1 MNVLDIQDL
10 FVCDST
16 SPWVGTPLNDFYLLN
31 PKAKGLQGEKIT
43 ASLLTVLG
51 YKVEF
56 NTTADKDYDLIV
68 NGKKTE
74 VKFSLSSKRNY
85 NWEFTFNHIGFKKK
99 WDQIIFVG
107 INGDMNI
114 HITKYNKEDIPFE
127 LFSPQQGGK
136 KGNND
141 DFMSAGKK
149 STILLAGGKCI
160 LNGMG
165 ENSEY

>member
-1 MNVLDIQDL
+1 MNVLDVKDL

-31 PKAKGLQGEKIT
+31 PRKKGDQGEKIT
-43 ASLLTVLG
+43 ASLLSTLG
-51 YKVEF
+51 YVVEF

-68 NGKKTE
+68 DGVKTE

-85 NWEFTFNHIGFKKK
+85 NWEFTFNHIGFHKNWK
-99 WDQIIFVG
+99 QIIFVG
-107 INGDMNI
+107 VNGDMNI
-114 HITKYNKEDIPFE
+114 HITKYNKEDVPFE

-141 DFMSAGKK
+141 DFMSTGKK
-149 STILLAGGKCI
+149 STILLAGGECI

-165 ENSEY
+165 EINEY